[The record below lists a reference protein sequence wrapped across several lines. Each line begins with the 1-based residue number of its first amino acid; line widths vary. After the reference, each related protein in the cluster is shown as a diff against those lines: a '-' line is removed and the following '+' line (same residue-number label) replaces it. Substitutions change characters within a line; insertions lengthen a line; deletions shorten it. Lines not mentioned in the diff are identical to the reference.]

1 MKNKVNNSRENDV
14 YTKLAAHLDDLPG
27 GYPSTESGIELKILR
42 RLFTPEEAE
51 MALKLSVLP
60 EEAKVIARRA
70 KRSVEEIQPLLEE
83 MYQKGLL
90 LKIKRKG
97 RPDRYMALQFAIGIW
112 EYHVNDLDRE
122 LARDVGEYIPTL
134 LDADTWKK
142 APQLRT
148 VPVNTSIDHKL
159 EILPYENVEEL
170 VKAQDKFLV
179 APCICR
185 KEKKLLDEG
194 CEKPEESCLVFG
206 RGAELYHDRGIGRLI
221 DQEEALDIL
230 KKAAD
235 AGLVLQ
241 PSNSKDIVNICCCC
255 GCCCGVLRTIKQ
267 HPKPASIVSSPFICE
282 AEQETCIGCGVC
294 VKRCQMDAL
303 RLEDD
308 KVVLDPDRCIG
319 CGLCVPTCLTDSL
332 SLVRKPERE
341 QMDVPKTFRDTMI
354 HLMKERGKLKPSFVA
369 GTVIKSKVDR
379 IRSR

>member
-1 MKNKVNNSRENDV
+1 MKNDV
-14 YTKLAAHLDDLPG
+14 YFRLAAFLDNLPG

-51 MALKLSVLP
+51 MTLHLTVLPEDIKVIASRAKLSV
-60 EEAKVIARRA
+60 EETSDR
-70 KRSVEEIQPLLEE
+70 LEE
-83 MYQKGLL
+83 LYQKGLII
-90 LKIKRKG
+90 KIKREG

-112 EYHVNDLDRE
+112 EYHVNDLDPE

-134 LDADTWKK
+134 LNTETWKK

-148 VPVNTSIDHKL
+148 IPVNESIDSRL
-159 EILPYENVEEL
+159 EVLPYEDVEEL

-194 CEKPEESCLVFG
+194 CEKPAENCLVFG
-206 RGAELYHDRGIGRLI
+206 RGADLYHDRGIGRYI

-230 KKAAD
+230 KKADD

-267 HPKPASIVSSPFICE
+267 HPKPATIVSSPFICA
-282 AEQETCIGCGVC
+282 AEPETCIGCGVC
-294 VKRCQMDAL
+294 VQRCQMDAVS
-303 RLEDD
+303 LEED
-308 KVVLDPDRCIG
+308 KVVLDLDRCIG
-319 CGLCVPTCLTDSL
+319 CGVCVTTCLTDSL
-332 SLVRKPERE
+332 RLVRKPESE
-341 QMDVPKTFRDTMI
+341 QRDVPRTFRDTMVN
-354 HLMKERGKLKPSFVA
+354 LLKVRGKLKSSWVA
-369 GTVIKSKVDR
+369 NTVLKSKIDRIKSR
-379 IRSR
+379 